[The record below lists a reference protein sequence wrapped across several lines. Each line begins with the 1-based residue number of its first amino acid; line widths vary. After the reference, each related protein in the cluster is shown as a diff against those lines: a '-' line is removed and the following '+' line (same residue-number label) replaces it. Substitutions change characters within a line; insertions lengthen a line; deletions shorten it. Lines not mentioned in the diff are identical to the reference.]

1 MGRTLLLVKKEAVHS
16 FGISFQGDWPVFK
29 MRQQYGRDSDVVVDD
44 VTFLEAGFRVK
55 NLLEVRHVDD
65 SPFHIEPRCCGHIT
79 MTSRERSRLCL
90 RADVCLREI
99 AVSVMARTISTLQP
113 PINPASESSSFCP
126 AACYRGWGSVSA
138 GRRIGVS
145 ASGKTAFRH
154 GYNDREVSSRGS
166 TPRAKAGAFAYADP
180 GMSPGVTK
188 KEHWKK
194 TQLGLPM
201 TCYMVCLSN

>member
-1 MGRTLLLVKKEAVHS
+1 MGRTLLLIKKEAVHS

-90 RADVCLREI
+90 RADLCLREI
-99 AVSVMARTISTLQP
+99 AVSVMARTISTIATTDQSRKRKLQFL
-113 PINPASESSSFCP
+113 PAV
-126 AACYRGWGSVSA
+126 ARRGQRLEPSLTLIQGCL
-138 GRRIGVS
+138 R
-145 ASGKTAFRH
+145 ASQRKNTGKRLTL
-154 GYNDREVSSRGS
+154 D
-166 TPRAKAGAFAYADP
+166 
-180 GMSPGVTK
+180 
-188 KEHWKK
+188 
-194 TQLGLPM
+194 
-201 TCYMVCLSN
+201 